1 MSLIAKFE
9 SLNNADLSK
18 LSARLAQLRAEM
30 ERDLE
35 IKGENANRTITAAD
49 LKQASAQAGVSP
61 QQLIEALETAKRMGL
76 I

>member
-1 MSLIAKFE
+1 MSLIAKFAA
-9 SLNNADLSK
+9 LNDTDLSK
-18 LSARLAQLRAEM
+18 ISDRLAKLREEM

-35 IKGENANRTITAAD
+35 IKGETSNRTITTTD
-49 LKQASAQAGVSP
+49 LQQASAQAGMSP

>member
-1 MSLIAKFE
+1 MSLLAKFE

-18 LSARLAQLRAEM
+18 LSARLAKLRAEM
-30 ERDLE
+30 ERDLK
-35 IKGENANRTITAAD
+35 IKGETPSRAITTQDLNR
-49 LKQASAQAGVSP
+49 ASAQAGVSP

>member
-1 MSLIAKFE
+1 MSLIAKLE
-9 SLNNADLSK
+9 ALNNTDLSK
-18 LSARLAQLRAEM
+18 LSARLAALRAEM

-35 IKGENANRTITAAD
+35 IKGETSNRTITTTD
-49 LKQASAQAGVSP
+49 LQQASAQAGMSP

>member
-1 MSLIAKFE
+1 MSLLTKFE

-18 LSARLAQLRAEM
+18 LSARLAKLRAEM

-35 IKGENANRTITAAD
+35 TQGETPSRTITATD
-49 LKQASAQAGVSP
+49 LNRASAQAGVSP

>member
-1 MSLIAKFE
+1 MSLIAKFAQ
-9 SLNNADLSK
+9 LNDADLSR

-35 IKGENANRTITAAD
+35 LQAINAQQPVTA
-49 LKQASAQAGVSP
+49 LQLNMASQQTGLTP
-61 QQLIEALETAKRMGL
+61 QQLIEALETAQLMGM